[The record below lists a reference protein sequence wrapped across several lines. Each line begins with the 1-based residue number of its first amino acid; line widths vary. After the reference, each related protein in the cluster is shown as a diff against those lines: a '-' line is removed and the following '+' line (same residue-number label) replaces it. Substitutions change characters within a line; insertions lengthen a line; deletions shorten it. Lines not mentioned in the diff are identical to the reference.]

1 MSEMPDRLRDGLPK
15 PVVLETSRKTAGWG
29 RFTPDP
35 EPVLTVKSGACVT
48 INTVSWAGATAPEGP
63 VAYFEALGV
72 PAGQV
77 LPELLE
83 MATMPRPNGASG
95 HVLTGPIGI
104 EGAEPDDVLE
114 IRVLDVS
121 PRVPYGVN
129 VTGPG
134 CGVLDDLLESRS
146 TRLFRLDPDQRFYP
160 FEGGIEIPFGPF
172 AGIMAVAPPASV
184 GIVSA
189 NPPDRW
195 GGNMD
200 FRDLVAGSTLYLPVF
215 LPGGMF
221 YIGDTHGAQG
231 HGEVDQTA
239 IEHSMAVTVQFIVHK
254 CGVLKYPRAE
264 NDDHVWCMGIHADLY
279 TAMRIANQE
288 VVDYLVTVMA
298 MSGVEAYRLSS
309 LLVDFK
315 VAEAVN
321 GNKVVVAEVHKDR
334 LRPLGRADVPAV
346 GGPHSAAR
354 LPSPDGA
361 AGRL

>member
-1 MSEMPDRLRDGLPK
+1 MSEMPDRLRHFWPK

-29 RFTPDP
+29 LFTPNP
-35 EPVLTVKSGACVT
+35 NPVLTVKSGACVT
-48 INTVSWAGATAPEGP
+48 INTVSWVGAPAPEGP

-72 PAGQV
+72 PADQV

-83 MATMPRPNGASG
+83 VASMPRPNGSSG

-129 VTGPG
+129 ITGPG
-134 CGVLDDLLESRS
+134 NGVLDDLLERRS

-160 FEGGIEIPFGPF
+160 FGGGIEIPFRPF
-172 AGIMAVAPPASV
+172 AGVMAVAPPTSV

-215 LPGGMF
+215 QPGGMF

-231 HGEVDQTA
+231 HGEVNQTA
-239 IEHSMAVTVQFIVHK
+239 IEHSMAVTVQFVVHK
-254 CGVLKYPRAE
+254 CGVLKFPRAE
-264 NDDHVWCMGIHADLY
+264 DEDHVWCMGIHADLDE
-279 TAMRIANQE
+279 AMRIANQE
-288 VVDYLVTVMA
+288 VVDYLVAVMA
-298 MSGVEAYRLSS
+298 MGDAEAYRFSS
-309 LLVDFK
+309 LVVDFK

-321 GNKVVVAEVHKDR
+321 GNKVVVAEIHKDR
-334 LRPLGRADVPAV
+334 LRPLAGGADVPVV
-346 GGPHSAAR
+346 GGGIHSPACR
-354 LPSPDGA
+354 PVS
-361 AGRL
+361 